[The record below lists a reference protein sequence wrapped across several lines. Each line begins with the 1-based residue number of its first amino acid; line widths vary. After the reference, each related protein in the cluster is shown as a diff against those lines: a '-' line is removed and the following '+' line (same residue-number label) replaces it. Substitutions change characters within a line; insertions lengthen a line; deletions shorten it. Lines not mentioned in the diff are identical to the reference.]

1 LGVSRVGCCSSK
13 VIQSTDAWRSRSV
26 FEFGEPSLTSVLPDG
41 GVKLGSTSDLVLSP
55 IVSPRQCHEI

>member
-1 LGVSRVGCCSSK
+1 
-13 VIQSTDAWRSRSV
+13 V